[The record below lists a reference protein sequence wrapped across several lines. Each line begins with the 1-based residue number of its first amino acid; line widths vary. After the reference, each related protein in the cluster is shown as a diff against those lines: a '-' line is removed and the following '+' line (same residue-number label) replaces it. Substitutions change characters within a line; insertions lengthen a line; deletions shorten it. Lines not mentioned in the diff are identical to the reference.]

1 MPCGPKYQIST
12 VSYHLKD
19 FLRLSFLQMKADKTV
34 NIRQVDVTVISRD
47 QEGGIEEKN
56 TYYTRKIKQF

>member
-1 MPCGPKYQIST
+1 
-12 VSYHLKD
+12 
-19 FLRLSFLQMKADKTV
+19 MKADKTV